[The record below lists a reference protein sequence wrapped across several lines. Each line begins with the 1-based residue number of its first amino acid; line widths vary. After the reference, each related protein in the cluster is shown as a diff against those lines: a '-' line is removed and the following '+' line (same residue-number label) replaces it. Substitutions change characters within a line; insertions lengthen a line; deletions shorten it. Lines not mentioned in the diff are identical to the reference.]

1 MILNRAAG
9 PAWQGRRGPRER
21 SPRASREEPRHSGLH
36 EQMPLRSCLNPRI
49 LNLRPPGQ
57 QSPACPLPRT
67 THQAGWGWAAWPR
80 PGRGR
85 RQGALRRAGRRPGHA
100 AGPGRVGTCET
111 RAGGPGEREPFIR
124 AGLLGLLLP
133 PHPPP
138 GPAAL
143 DPRPPRVMPPPFANH
158 RLGRGRN
165 ETRRRG
171 GASGPAG
178 SPPPAGGGSLGL
190 WGRHSRPELCPGRW
204 RRPGDTRAQQCPRL
218 TPGVLGTGW
227 APGQTGQVSRQP
239 WPRLPPQQ
247 APCSS
252 LSQAGPPRD
261 PEAGGGSLSPHP
273 RGSRGRGS
281 QEDPGPG
288 EVPGRLERHGA
299 ADATTRGLCS
309 VGHTGGCRGLW
320 GARVSST
327 DLSPS
332 PVTLRAQHRRW
343 GGHLPADMPRSCL
356 DTAQEARMLR
366 VSGWARG
373 LTQLRA
379 PPPAPRPP
387 GQPLQGRGCSCRLA
401 FQA

>member
-1 MILNRAAG
+1 MAQARARAAPG
-9 PAWQGRRGPRER
+9 SSEEGGETSRARGW
-21 SPRASREEPRHSGLH
+21 
-36 EQMPLRSCLNPRI
+36 
-49 LNLRPPGQ
+49 
-57 QSPACPLPRT
+57 T
-67 THQAGWGWAAWPR
+67 
-80 PGRGR
+80 
-85 RQGALRRAGRRPGHA
+85 RQGGHLRDPG
-100 AGPGRVGTCET
+100 
-111 RAGGPGEREPFIR
+111 GGPGEREPFIR

-158 RLGRGRN
+158 RLGRGRS

-178 SPPPAGGGSLGL
+178 SPPPAGGWSPGL
-190 WGRHSRPELCPGRW
+190 RGRHSRPELCPGRW
-204 RRPGDTRAQQCPRL
+204 RRPGDTRAQRCPRL

-273 RGSRGRGS
+273 QGSRGRGS

-288 EVPGRLERHGA
+288 EVPGRLERHGT

-379 PPPAPRPP
+379 PPPPPSP
-387 GQPLQGRGCSCRLA
+387 GQPLQGRDCSCRLA
-401 FQA
+401 SQA